1 MSAQKTQKCLNIFF
15 GNTLTLQNLTHFLI
29 IFQTKFEFFYIT
41 PLGRILNRFSSD
53 TYTIDDSLPFIL
65 NILLAQLA
73 GLIGS
78 LCISLYAIP
87 WIALMIVPLCPI
99 YLSIQNRYRH
109 SSRDI
114 KRLSS
119 NALSP
124 LYAHFTETIQGK
136 QIKFNAKIKSLF
148 NRKFLQKVYKLFV
161 LWLLQ
166 SDLDEIL

>member
-1 MSAQKTQKCLNIFF
+1 MIV
-15 GNTLTLQNLTHFLI
+15 
-29 IFQTKFEFFYIT
+29 IFQTKFKFFDVT

-78 LCISLYAIP
+78 LCITLYAMP
-87 WIALMIVPLCPI
+87 WIGLLVVPLCPI
-99 YLSIQNRYRH
+99 YLNIQSRYRH
-109 SSRDI
+109 ASRDI

-124 LYAHFTETIQGK
+124 IYAHFTETLQG
-136 QIKFNAKIKSLF
+136 IFFS
-148 NRKFLQKVYKLFV
+148 
-161 LWLLQ
+161 
-166 SDLDEIL
+166 